1 LKEARK
7 EKKERR
13 ILASFEVEVEG
24 RKRVANVVDIKGN
37 VVKVEVSGKVYD
49 VKVGGLADE
58 EAVRIKMSPLLKK
71 IEGKAKEV
79 VKGITEQEEYASNV
93 LKSPIPGRVLSI
105 KVARGAKV
113 KRGETLLVLESM
125 KMQNEITS
133 PRDGVVEQ
141 VMVKEGDKVNAG
153 DVLVVFKEN

>member
-1 LKEARK
+1 
-7 EKKERR
+7 
-13 ILASFEVEVEG
+13 
-24 RKRVANVVDIKGN
+24 
-37 VVKVEVSGKVYD
+37 
-49 VKVGGLADE
+49 
-58 EAVRIKMSPLLKK
+58 M
-71 IEGKAKEV
+71 AK
-79 VKGITEQEEYASNV
+79 
-93 LKSPIPGRVLSI
+93 
-105 KVARGAKV
+105 GAKV